1 MTGAPL
7 SQQPVNPLHLHI
19 DCLQGISAK
28 SFLDGLRILAR
39 TSGDTH
45 AKDAFQIDPMSAAI
59 WAQHIPDQDRT
70 VLQDGSSVMN
80 RENPVQSWE
89 PFRKA
94 IRDSPVEVS
103 ERVVRQLKQIVD
115 EIEFFYD
122 REVMK
127 AAPLYPSVVWHM
139 MAVILLLD
147 RLRICTTTCSEV
159 PRAANAPKVLTE
171 VLKDLPEA
179 KSNCENQ
186 VITTFD
192 GAILLKVLKPNSPFA
207 PDRVFHGKAIGRDAK
222 GMIETV
228 LGLTYQSLQVDGP
241 KPGSPKSSTG
251 QDQYQHKNIVYGG
264 TQPPEAPRQVRKEQ
278 PQQQQQNIPSG
289 GGTPP
294 QKNGRNKK
302 DVTTRQQQSPERAKP
317 TASPELSVRAEG
329 TKNNVGAP
337 PQQYSPASE
346 ELTHRHDSR
355 QYQPTEKS
363 VLQGNAPPSDEKQ
376 IGILDSALWNVET
389 DLTLLQT
396 NIDDMTPE
404 HLSFCAELLRQQG
417 AADVWLTP
425 IVMKKNRAAQELN
438 ILANDSKVETLLT
451 ILFRQT
457 TTLGVRVWTSKAGL
471 QRVTLRREII
481 TIDYCRRPIQ
491 VKVAYLGKEPVSL
504 KPEYE
509 QCLKLAMDTQI
520 PLMVVTE
527 EVKALAKD
535 HERRK
540 LLALI

>member
-1 MTGAPL
+1 MTGAPA
-7 SQQPVNPLHLHI
+7 SEQQTNPLHLHI
-19 DCLQGISAK
+19 DCLQGISAQ
-28 SFLDGLRILAR
+28 SFLDGLRALAR

-59 WAQHIPDQDRT
+59 WMQHIPDQDRT
-70 VLQDGSSVMN
+70 VLQDGSRVNNQES
-80 RENPVQSWE
+80 PVQSWE

-94 IRDSPVEVS
+94 IRESPVEVS
-103 ERVVRQLKQIVD
+103 ERVVRQLKEILD
-115 EIEFFYD
+115 EIELYYD

-127 AAPLYPSVVWHM
+127 ASPLYPSVVWHM

-147 RLRICTTTCSEV
+147 RMRIITMTCSEV
-159 PRAANAPKVLTE
+159 PKGANAPKVLTE
-171 VLKDLPEA
+171 VLKDFPEA
-179 KSNCENQ
+179 KSKGENQ

-192 GAILLKVLKPNSPFA
+192 GAILLKVLKPASPFA

-228 LGLTYQSLQVDGP
+228 LGLTYQSLQVDGSQA
-241 KPGSPKSSTG
+241 GSPGTKCG
-251 QDQYQHKNIVYGG
+251 QEQYQPRNIAYGG
-264 TQPPEAPRQVRKEQ
+264 TQPPRQVQKEQ
-278 PQQQQQNIPSG
+278 PRQQKSPSG
-289 GGTPP
+289 GVKTPLHE
-294 QKNGRNKK
+294 NGGNKK
-302 DVTTRQQQSPERAKP
+302 PVTTRQQQSPQCVGPRAS
-317 TASPELSVRAEG
+317 TGSFANADG
-329 TKNNVGAP
+329 TKIHAGTPRRHQDALASGELTSSQISQHRQQVDSSVSQGTMP
-337 PQQYSPASE
+337 PSE
-346 ELTHRHDSR
+346 EKE
-355 QYQPTEKS
+355 TE
-363 VLQGNAPPSDEKQ
+363 
-376 IGILDSALWNVET
+376 ILNSSLWNVEK

-438 ILANDSKVETLLT
+438 MLANENKVEALLT
-451 ILFRQT
+451 TLFRQT

-481 TIDYCRRPIQ
+481 TIDYCRRSVQ

-520 PLMVVTE
+520 PLMIVTE